1 MLSIIS
7 QITWQ
12 LKREKFTNIIEISY
26 SHITKSDK
34 YRIRETSLFKNSEI
48 KKLARVGERMSYFA
62 RDQETK
68 QTEARG
74 KP

>member
-7 QITWQ
+7 QITWK
-12 LKREKFTNIIEISY
+12 LKREKFTNIIEISC

-34 YRIRETSLFKNSEI
+34 YRIQETSLFKNSEM
-48 KKLARVGERMSYFA
+48 KNLARVGERMFYFE
-62 RDQETK
+62 ETK